1 MIVLGDLKDNDVFH
15 HLTLI
20 LINRLTLLLVRSVAN
35 LSKQKMRRKSV
46 MMVMVRMRMATWSYN
61 IS

>member
-35 LSKQKMRRKSV
+35 LRKQKMRRKSV
-46 MMVMVRMRMATWSYN
+46 MMVRMRMTTSSYT